1 MSDIENARAQA
12 ESIKSSDRTMTSAE
26 RARLWAG
33 LNRYLASE
41 AEHAHR
47 VARQEQEQEQ
57 GEGEH
62 RPE

>member
-12 ESIKSSDRTMTSAE
+12 ESIRASDRTMTSAE

-41 AEHAHR
+41 AEHAHK
-47 VARQEQEQEQ
+47 VAREEQDREK
-57 GEGEH
+57 GEH